1 MCQTAKTNTSKDFIE
16 VNLLKN
22 SVFWKTTLQPLQK
35 LYKRRLLYGM
45 PTYRKQ
51 KGLLIQQARSS

>member
-35 LYKRRLLYGM
+35 LYKRRLLYGNAD
-45 PTYRKQ
+45 
-51 KGLLIQQARSS
+51 L